1 MVISRGMTFPKE
13 SKEEF
18 SMQIM
23 PLSLRLYDTS
33 HQKTNLIVA
42 PVVLARQRE
51 DAASAARNLTTPVE
65 ERAGRL
71 GNLLIPQDAP
81 RLLRFLNIDVPTGTN
96 PPLTEEQWM
105 AKHMKAAISH
115 PLQPTGR
122 GFLNGFT
129 QDDIDTIKAATGY
142 NFVVMDGT
150 TTVLDDDGNPPPY
163 EVSKIIMKLAD
174 RIETDRSLGLLV
186 GDITESYLRG
196 VFKDFE
202 KNGKPFPEEWL
213 KCGLAHVRERD
224 THRPAAVRRSI
235 SV

>member
-1 MVISRGMTFPKE
+1 MRLTAFPLGFSDASRPRTKE
-13 SKEEF
+13 
-18 SMQIM
+18 
-23 PLSLRLYDTS
+23 
-33 HQKTNLIVA
+33 IVA
-42 PVVLARQRE
+42 PTARQQRRE
-51 DAASAARNLTTPVE
+51 DAASAAGRINLPVE

-81 RLLRFLNIDVPTGTN
+81 RLLRFLDIDVPTGTN
-96 PPLTEEQWM
+96 PALTNEQWM

-122 GFLNGFT
+122 GILNGFT
-129 QDDIDTIKAATGY
+129 QEDVDTIKAATGY
-142 NFVVMDGT
+142 NFIVMDGG
-150 TTVLDDDGNPPPY
+150 TTVLDDDGNPPPLDIADR
-163 EVSKIIMKLAD
+163 VFALAD
-174 RIETDRSLGLLV
+174 RIEADRYTGALT

-202 KNGKPFPEEWL
+202 DKGKPFPEEWL

-224 THRPAAVRRSI
+224 AHRPAVVRRSI

>member
-1 MVISRGMTFPKE
+1 
-13 SKEEF
+13 
-18 SMQIM
+18 MQIM

-81 RLLRFLNIDVPTGTN
+81 GLLRFLDIDVPTGTN

-115 PLQPTGR
+115 PLQPIGR

-150 TTVLDDDGNPPPY
+150 TTVLDDDGNPPSY

-202 KNGKPFPEEWL
+202 NKGKPFPEVWL
-213 KCGLAHVRERD
+213 KRGLAHVRDRGA
-224 THRPAAVRRSI
+224 HRPTAVRRSI
-235 SV
+235 TV